1 MRIAVVHYHLA
12 KGGVTRVIEAG
23 LNALRDSDH
32 EVLVLSST
40 AAEGA
45 IEPVKQIP
53 ELAYTPDASVT
64 GADQLEKQ
72 LIEQATEHFGQP
84 PDLWHF
90 HNHGLGK
97 NVNLPEVIRRLAL
110 RGERMI
116 LQIHDFAEDGRP
128 NNFSAQIAP
137 YQAGTFQQPDLALYP
152 VAPQI
157 VYAVLNSRDYAILLK
172 AGIPREQLVWLP
184 NAIDVPDFTASSTS
198 HSSNLILYPT
208 RGIRRKNIGEV
219 LLMASLQKDFRFAT
233 TLIPRN
239 PQWLD
244 IHKFWDDL
252 AKDLKLPVTL
262 GLGENPEFSFE
273 SLINEARSLVTTS
286 VAEGFGLAF
295 LEPALF
301 GKPLLGR
308 NLPEITQ
315 DFTQNGIRLPG
326 LYSEWPIPLQ
336 SFDADAL
343 KSRFNEALHALY
355 AAYGRQYTEATA
367 KAWTEVTKDG
377 FIDFARL
384 DEPAQA
390 EVINTI
396 EKDHPSS
403 ICLPF
408 SFADL
413 DPLTIRNN
421 QTLIRS
427 HYGIA
432 QYRDKL
438 VSLYDRA
445 CAPSTQSPQAA
456 PVAKV
461 LDGFLDPNR
470 FSLLRS

>member
-12 KGGVTRVIEAG
+12 KGGVTRVIEAA

-53 ELAYTPDASVT
+53 ELAYNTDASLAD
-64 GADQLEKQ
+64 ADQLERQ
-72 LIEQATEHFGQP
+72 LLEKATEHFGQP
-84 PDLWHF
+84 PDVWHF

-97 NVNLPEVIRRLAL
+97 NVNLPEVIRRFAL

-128 NNFSAQIAP
+128 NNFSAQTTP
-137 YQAGTFQQPDLALYP
+137 YRAGTFQQPDLALYP
-152 VAPQI
+152 IAPQI
-157 VYAVLNSRDYAILLK
+157 VYAVLNSRDLAILLK
-172 AGIPREQLVWLP
+172 AGIPQEQLLWLP
-184 NAIDVPDFTASSTS
+184 NAIDVPDFKASSETLS
-198 HSSNLILYPT
+198 GDLILYPT
-208 RGIRRKNIGEV
+208 RGIRRKNVGEL
-219 LLMASLQKDFRFAT
+219 LLMAALQKNFRFAT

-262 GLGENPEFSFE
+262 GLGENPEYSFE

-336 SFDADAL
+336 SFDTEAL
-343 KSRFNEALHALY
+343 KSRFNGALHALY
-355 AAYGRQYTEATA
+355 AAYGRQNTETTA
-367 KAWTEVTKDG
+367 KAWKEVTKDG

-390 EVINTI
+390 EVIHAVS
-396 EKDHPSS
+396 KDRSAS
-403 ICLPF
+403 IRLPF
-408 SFADL
+408 SFQDE
-413 DPLTIRNN
+413 DPITIQENKK
-421 QTLIRS
+421 LIRS
-427 HYGIA
+427 LYGIP
-432 QYRDKL
+432 QYREKL
-438 VSLYDRA
+438 VSLYQRVCEA
-445 CAPSTQSPQAA
+445 IPQSPEAA

>member
-1 MRIAVVHYHLA
+1 MRIVVVHYHLA
-12 KGGVTRVIEAG
+12 KGGVTRVIEAA

-32 EVLVLSST
+32 DVLVLSST

-53 ELAYTPDASVT
+53 ELGYNTDARQT
-64 GADQLEKQ
+64 NADQLEKQ
-72 LIEQATEHFGQP
+72 LLEKATEHFGQP
-84 PDLWHF
+84 PDIWHF

-97 NVNLPEVIRRLAL
+97 NVNLPEVIRRFAL

-128 NNFSAQIAP
+128 NNFSSQIAP
-137 YQAGTFQQPDLALYP
+137 YKAGTFQQPDLALYP

-172 AGIPREQLVWLP
+172 AGIPQEQLVWLP
-184 NAIDVPDFTASSTS
+184 NAIDVPDFTASAASP
-198 HSSNLILYPT
+198 SSDLILYPT
-208 RGIRRKNIGEV
+208 RGIRRKNIGEM
-219 LLMASLQKDFRFAT
+219 LLMAALQKDFRFAT

-244 IHKFWDDL
+244 IHNFWEDL

-262 GLGENPEFSFE
+262 GLGENPQYSFE

-326 LYSEWPIPLQ
+326 LYSEWPIPLR
-336 SFDADAL
+336 SFDAEAL
-343 KSRFNEALHALY
+343 KSRFKGALDALY
-355 AAYGRQYTEATA
+355 SAYGRHNNKATA
-367 KAWTEVTKDG
+367 KAWTQLTKDG

-384 DEPAQA
+384 DETAQA
-390 EVINTI
+390 EVINSIDRNRT
-396 EKDHPSS
+396 SS

-413 DPLTIRNN
+413 DPVTVRKN
-421 QTLIRS
+421 QSLIRS
-427 HYGIA
+427 LYGIS

-438 VSLYDRA
+438 VSLYQRA
-445 CAPSTQSPQAA
+445 CTTSAQSPQAA
-456 PVAKV
+456 PFAKV